1 VSLWN
6 DIGPAAAAGLALVAL
21 GIVLVVWLFATGGT
35 GDAGAA
41 RYDLI
46 DLVFRA
52 AGVMLAG
59 RAALD
64 GAQYIASGRGGK
76 RGCRGGQS
84 RNDRRVERTHRRA
97 RAARQREN
105 SIAEQHHDHDRDHDV
120 GGGSGPEP
128 GPEPEPDPTSNND
141 RSQ

>member
-1 VSLWN
+1 MSLRN

-35 GDAGAA
+35 GDTGAA
-41 RYDLI
+41 RHDLI

-64 GAQYIASGRGGK
+64 GAQYIASGRGSK
-76 RGCRGGQS
+76 RGGRGGRS
-84 RNDRRVERTHRRA
+84 RDERRSEHLHRRA
-97 RAARQREN
+97 RAAHQREN
-105 SIAEQHHDHDRDHDV
+105 SIAEQHHDYDRDHDV
-120 GGGSGPEP
+120 GGGSDPELD
-128 GPEPEPDPTSNND
+128 PEPEPDPSNND